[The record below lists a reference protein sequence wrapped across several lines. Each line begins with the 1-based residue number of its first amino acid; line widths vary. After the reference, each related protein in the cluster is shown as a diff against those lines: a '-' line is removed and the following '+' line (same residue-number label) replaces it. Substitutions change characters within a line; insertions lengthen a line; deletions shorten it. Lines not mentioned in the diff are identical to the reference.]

1 MVYKNLQEIILSAK
15 TGDDRK
21 RLVVACAEDS
31 HTIEAVV
38 KAKNDGLIIPILT
51 GDAEKIEDIFA
62 ELGIDSEGI
71 EIVDAKDNPIE
82 TAIRYIRENKAD
94 FMMKGTV
101 QTADLLKAVLNKED
115 GLMEGKTLSHI
126 LFEELPGYHKIFAV
140 TDSAIVTSPDLEKK
154 TAILENAVKA
164 MRNLGYENPKIA
176 VLTAVENVN
185 PKMQETVD
193 AAELKK
199 LAESGAFGE
208 CTIEGPISTDL
219 AFDKEAGQIKGFTS
233 SVCGDPDILLMPNV
247 LAGNIAVKLLK
258 VFGASKSAGIV
269 LGAQVPIVLTSRSS
283 SVESKNISIALGAA
297 MSAVRR

>member
-1 MVYKNLQEIILSAK
+1 MIYKNLQEIILSAK
-15 TGDDRK
+15 TGDDKK

-38 KAKNDGLIIPILT
+38 KAKNDGLIMPILT
-51 GDAEKIEDIFA
+51 GDAEKIENIFA
-62 ELGIDSEGI
+62 ELGISTEGV
-71 EIVDAKDNPIE
+71 EIVEAKDNPIK

-101 QTADLLKAVLNKED
+101 QTADLLKAVLNKEE

-126 LFEELPGYHKIFAV
+126 LFEELQGYHKIFAV

-154 TAILENAVKA
+154 TAILDNAVKA
-164 MRNLGYENPKIA
+164 MRKLGYENPKVAI
-176 VLTAVENVN
+176 LTAVENVN

-199 LAESGAFGE
+199 MAEGGVFGD
-208 CTIEGPISTDL
+208 CIVEGPISTDL

-233 SVCGDPDILLMPNV
+233 SVCGDPDILFMPNV

-258 VFGASKSAGIV
+258 VFGSSKSAGIV

-297 MSAVRR
+297 MSAIRR

>member
-1 MVYKNLQEIILSAK
+1 MIYKNLQEIILSAK
-15 TGDDRK
+15 TGNDKK
-21 RLVVACAEDS
+21 RLVVACAEDT

-38 KAKNDGLIIPILT
+38 KAKNDGLIVPILT
-51 GDAEKIEDIFA
+51 GDAAKIENIFA
-62 ELGIDSEGI
+62 KLGIATEGI
-71 EIVDAKDNPIE
+71 EIVEAKDNPIE
-82 TAIRYIRENKAD
+82 AAIKYIHENKAD

-101 QTADLLKAVLNKED
+101 QTADLLKAVLNKEE

-140 TDSAIVTSPDLEKK
+140 TDSAIVTNPDLEKK
-154 TAILENAVKA
+154 TAIMENAIKA
-164 MRNLGYENPKIA
+164 MRNLGYENPKVA

-199 LAESGAFGE
+199 MAEDGAFGE

-219 AFDKEAGQIKGFTS
+219 AFDKEAGEIKGFTS
-233 SVCGDPDILLMPNV
+233 SVCGDPDILFMPNV

-297 MSAVRR
+297 MSAVRK

>member
-1 MVYKNLQEIILSAK
+1 MIYKNLQEIILSAK
-15 TGDDRK
+15 TGNDKK

-51 GDAEKIEDIFA
+51 GDTEKIEGIFA

-71 EIVDAKDNPIE
+71 EIVDAKGNPIE
-82 TAIRYIRENKAD
+82 TAIRYIHENKAD

-101 QTADLLKAVLNKED
+101 QTADLLKAVLNKEE

-126 LFEELPGYHKIFAV
+126 LFEELQGYHKIFAV

-154 TAILENAVKA
+154 TAILDNAVKA
-164 MRNLGYENPKIA
+164 MRNLGYENPKVAI
-176 VLTAVENVN
+176 LTAVENVN

-199 LAESGAFGE
+199 MAENGVFGE
-208 CTIEGPISTDL
+208 CTVEGPISTDL

-233 SVCGDPDILLMPNV
+233 SVCGDPDILFMPNV

>member
-1 MVYKNLQEIILSAK
+1 MIYKNLQEIILSAK
-15 TGDDRK
+15 TGNDKK
-21 RLVVACAEDS
+21 RLVVACAEDT

-38 KAKNDGLIIPILT
+38 KAKNDDLIVPILT
-51 GDAEKIEDIFA
+51 GDAAKIENIFA
-62 ELGIDSEGI
+62 ELGIATEGI
-71 EIVDAKDNPIE
+71 EIVDAKDNPIGA
-82 TAIRYIRENKAD
+82 AIKYIHENKAD

-101 QTADLLKAVLNKED
+101 QTADLLKAVLNKEE

-140 TDSAIVTSPDLEKK
+140 TDSAIVTNPDLEKK
-154 TAILENAVKA
+154 TAIMENAIKA
-164 MRNLGYENPKIA
+164 MRNLGYENPKVA

-199 LAESGAFGE
+199 MAEDGAFGE

-219 AFDKEAGQIKGFTS
+219 AFDKEAGEIKGFTS
-233 SVCGDPDILLMPNV
+233 SVCGDPDILFMPNV

-269 LGAQVPIVLTSRSS
+269 LGAKVPIVLTSRSS

-297 MSAVRR
+297 MSAVRK

>member
-1 MVYKNLQEIILSAK
+1 MIYKNLQEIILSAK

-38 KAKNDGLIIPILT
+38 KAKNDGLIVPILT
-51 GDAEKIEDIFA
+51 GDREKIEGIFA

-101 QTADLLKAVLNKED
+101 QTADLLKAVLNKEE

-126 LFEELPGYHKIFAV
+126 LFEELQGYHKIFAV

-154 TAILENAVKA
+154 TAILDNAVKA
-164 MRNLGYENPKIA
+164 MRNLGYENPKVAI
-176 VLTAVENVN
+176 LTAVENVN

-199 LAESGAFGE
+199 MAENGAFGE
-208 CTIEGPISTDL
+208 CTVEGPISTDL

-233 SVCGDPDILLMPNV
+233 SVCGDPDILFMPNV